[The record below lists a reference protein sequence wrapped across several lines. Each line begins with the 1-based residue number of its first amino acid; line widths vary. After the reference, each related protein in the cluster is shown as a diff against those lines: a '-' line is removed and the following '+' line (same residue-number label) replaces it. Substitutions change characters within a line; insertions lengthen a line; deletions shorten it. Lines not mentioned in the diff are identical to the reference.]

1 MDFWLPVRA
10 QSSEAGSVLAP
21 SREPSR
27 ALARVQSSSTFT
39 LHFYQES
46 SVISFMEPF
55 KYNPLPFTLAR
66 DFNRQFVKNLW
77 SIRELS
83 IKVVQWYKLHLA
95 GAKCERTSNFGS
107 LSRRNSGISRAKL
120 LPSLRFTQ
128 VWQCPQKRNISV
140 GMAVITVIT
149 NINIS
154 GFISIDE

>member
-10 QSSEAGSVLAP
+10 QSSEAGRVLAP

>member
-10 QSSEAGSVLAP
+10 QSSEAGKVLAP